1 MTALGI
7 IIILIGVTIIF
18 IGMMMYLLKSFIK
31 DKIEKENDPTYNE
44 RVIKYAEITVKLA
57 FASGMLAGQKNPDKG
72 IVSAYEEFK
81 QEHLKE

>member
-1 MTALGI
+1 MTDLGL
-7 IIILIGVTIIF
+7 ILIVLGVIIF
-18 IGMMMYLLKSFIK
+18 IIGLLAIFNKK
-31 DKIEKENDPTYNE
+31 EEENDPTYNE

-81 QEHLKE
+81 QEHLKDYDKR